1 MIRKELS
8 GLSECELFSSLS
20 EEKIENLL
28 TDSPGRIKK
37 YKKDTVILFQGDI
50 YKDLLVV
57 LDGVVSSEISNAA
70 GKRVKLENFHRSSA
84 IAPGIIFAIDNTLP
98 VTIMA
103 ESDCLLFSVS
113 KDTVLSMLQANRT
126 CLINYLGILGDKV
139 NILAEKI
146 RMFQFNSIQQKIA
159 GYLLNLYNNQESD
172 NLIIPYTRENLADF
186 FGVARPSLSRE
197 LSRMSEAGI
206 IRIDGKKIQLLK
218 KTALKY
224 LLDGEILD

>member
-1 MIRKELS
+1 MREELS
-8 GLSECELFSSLS
+8 GLSECELFSSLP
-20 EEKIENLL
+20 EEQIDNLL
-28 TDSPGRIKK
+28 TGSHGRIRK
-37 YKKDTVILFQGDI
+37 YTKDTVILFQGDI

-57 LDGVVSSEISNAA
+57 LDGVVSSEISNTS

-84 IAPGIIFAIDNTLP
+84 IAPGIIFSIDNTLP

-103 ESDCLLFSVS
+103 DSDCSLLSIS
-113 KDTVLSMLQANRT
+113 KDTIISILQSNRT

-159 GYLLNLYNNQESD
+159 SYLLNLYNNQESD
-172 NLIIPYTRENLADF
+172 NLIIPYTREDLADF

-197 LSRMSEAGI
+197 LSRMSDAGI
-206 IRIDGKKIQLLK
+206 IAIDGKKIQILK